1 MDDNIYLSD
10 DAKIT
15 PSSDSET
22 TSRDIVLGFLN
33 KVIVSNEKD
42 LIIKVDKFCDHGQ
55 SGFDTMGSA
64 RFEILHY
71 NKTRSD
77 DKEQITFYGLAENV
91 KFQTKPFTLICNTV
105 WTDERFAH
113 NNPKDQYFDSIIV
126 NQYGPSKMLKDMTFN
141 LTLQDSLEVPVGHC
155 VGSLR
160 FEIENQ
166 S

>member
-1 MDDNIYLSD
+1 VNDNIYLSD
-10 DAKIT
+10 DAEIT
-15 PSSDSET
+15 PSSDSKST
-22 TSRDIVLGFLN
+22 PIDVVLEFL
-33 KVIVSNEKD
+33 KKAIVSNEKD
-42 LIIKVDKFCDHGQ
+42 LIIKVDKFCDHGH

-77 DKEQITFYGLAENV
+77 DKEQITFYGLAENG

-105 WTDERFAH
+105 WADERFAH
-113 NNPKDQYFDSIIV
+113 NDPKDQYFDSIIV
-126 NQYGPSKMLKDMTFN
+126 NQYGPSNMLKDMTFN
-141 LTLQDSLEVPVGHC
+141 LTFQDSQEVLIGYC
-155 VGSLR
+155 TGSLR

>member
-10 DAKIT
+10 DAEIT
-15 PSSDSET
+15 PSSDSDT
-22 TSRDIVLGFLN
+22 TPRDIVLGFLK

-42 LIIKVDKFCDHGQ
+42 LIIKVDKFCDHGH

-105 WTDERFAH
+105 WADDRFAH
-113 NNPKDQYFDSIIV
+113 NDPKDQYFDSIIV